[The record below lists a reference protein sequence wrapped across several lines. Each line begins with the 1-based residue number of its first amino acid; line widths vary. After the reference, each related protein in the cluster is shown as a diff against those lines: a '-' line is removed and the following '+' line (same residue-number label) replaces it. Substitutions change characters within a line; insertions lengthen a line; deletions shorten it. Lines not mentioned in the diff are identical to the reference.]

1 MGWKFSTFNN
11 DIFGV
16 EMGLN
21 KRNGSEIEINSRVP
35 VLEVCKSDPKP
46 IRIRSDRIRSDFG
59 TKIFISDRIDKV
71 VS

>member
-1 MGWKFSTFNN
+1 
-11 DIFGV
+11 
-16 EMGLN
+16 MGLN